1 MTASSFESLF
11 THLHGW
17 CLGPAG
23 GGCGV
28 DEPVPDSVLDR
39 ARALHDGPV
48 VAVSACLLGI
58 LSRYDGASKPVD
70 DLAERLA
77 ASGFSVLPVCPEV
90 LAGLG
95 VPRPPMH
102 FEGGDGTA
110 LLDGRS
116 ELVDSEG
123 RSCSM
128 AMRAGAAR
136 AMAMCREACASVALL
151 KERSP
156 SCGLTQVHV
165 GDRMEQGM
173 GVFAALASR
182 SEIPSFSEEAL
193 DEFFE
198 YLSQVLSSG
207 R

>member
-1 MTASSFESLF
+1 MTASAYELLF
-11 THLHGW
+11 SSLHGW
-17 CLGPAG
+17 CLGAG
-23 GGCGV
+23 SGRCGV
-28 DEPVPDSVLDR
+28 DEPLPDSVLDR

-58 LSRYDGASKPVD
+58 SSRYDGASKPVEG
-70 DLAERLA
+70 LAERLS
-77 ASGFSVLPVCPEV
+77 ASGFSVVPVCPEV

-102 FEGGDGTA
+102 FEGGDGAA

-116 ELVDSEG
+116 DLVDSEG

-136 AMAMCREACASVALL
+136 AMALCREAGASVALL

-156 SCGLTQVHV
+156 SCGLTLVHV
-165 GDRMEQGM
+165 GDAMQPGM